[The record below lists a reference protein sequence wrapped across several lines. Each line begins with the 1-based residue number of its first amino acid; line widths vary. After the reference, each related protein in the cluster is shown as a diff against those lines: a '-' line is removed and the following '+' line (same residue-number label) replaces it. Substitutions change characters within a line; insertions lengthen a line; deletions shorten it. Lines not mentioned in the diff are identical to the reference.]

1 MTREIPPVHVAP
13 ATLQYA
19 TPQAAS
25 RRYTLE
31 AWVSLVAAVLP
42 GVCLMLLLGGIRLM
56 SVVLILPTLF
66 GGMIACAAVTI
77 WLMVL
82 MVRRGTGIVA
92 LELIA
97 ALGFLVPIFTIASQD
112 VTPMVVGLGCLAIG
126 SMRHFPVY
134 RALSRWCRAAGWP
147 RIANNTAVLGVV
159 RTVYE
164 LCWCGITV
172 AWVMF
177 SLMHMDYGLGWVA
190 YYGFYGYGAL
200 WIWLLVSHL
209 CLVQA
214 LGRGRER

>member
-1 MTREIPPVHVAP
+1 MTREILPANVPP
-13 ATLQYA
+13 ATLHYA
-19 TPQAAS
+19 APQAAS

-31 AWVSLVAAVLP
+31 AWLSLVAAVLP
-42 GVCLMLLLGGIRLM
+42 GVFLMLLVGGARLM
-56 SVVLILPTLF
+56 PVVLILPTLF

-97 ALGFLVPIFTIASQD
+97 ALGFLFPIFTIAIQD
-112 VTPMVVGLGCLAIG
+112 ITPMVVGLGCLAMG
-126 SMRHFPVY
+126 SMRHFAVY
-134 RALSRWCRAAGWP
+134 RTLSRWCRAAGWP
-147 RIANNTAVLGVV
+147 RTADNAAVVGVV
-159 RTVYE
+159 RAVYE
-164 LCWCGITV
+164 LCWCGIIV

-177 SLMHMDYGLGWVA
+177 SLMHVDIGLGPVA
-190 YYGFYGYGAL
+190 YYGLYGYGAL